1 MKNMKLK
8 FLAFSALL
16 LAAAC
21 AFAEKSQVKKR
32 PNLLFIMTDQ
42 QRYDAIAAAGKYG
55 FLKTPNLDKLAET
68 GAYFTRAYTPCAVSG
83 PARSCILTGLNVE
96 HTGVLTNELTSED
109 PVKNNFTTK
118 KTFDQILADNGY
130 YSEYHGKWHA
140 PISWTK
146 CYEGFGYEIP
156 NKNRPFHYKTHH
168 LIKFAQFI
176 GPAAKA
182 YQKKDG
188 DLFDKTMFQAYYTP
202 DPIDRRVVYGTSPD
216 GELTQEELKRRIHT
230 QPDNHGLLRV
240 PAEKSITA
248 FQALETI
255 AALDRAKKS
264 GKPFN
269 ITCSFFYPHS
279 PMLPTEPYHGMY
291 DPDRMPIP
299 SSISDPMVDS
309 PYVRENAREVLKEYA
324 NPNLVKYMM
333 SNYFALVSEVDDWIG
348 KILNKLDEIGE
359 RENTL
364 IVFVSDHGEMLGAHG
379 MREKNVFFEESA
391 RVPMIL
397 NFPGKI
403 KPVKIGECV
412 SLIDLFPTILDYMGV
427 KYDARDGESLI
438 PYIDKT
444 KTKENTVVSEW
455 LYHKGRPM
463 SHMIVDGDW
472 KLMVSYDLTCKLPA
486 VLFNLKDDPNET
498 KNLIGASN
506 PDRAKYIQKANEL
519 KLKLLQRL
527 KSQNSKFVDNISQLS
542 FN

>member
-1 MKNMKLK
+1 MGNVTSKL
-8 FLAFSALL
+8 LTTSALM

-21 AFAEKSQVKKR
+21 AFADKSAEKKR

-55 FLKTPNLDKLAET
+55 FLKTPNLDKLAKT

-140 PISWTK
+140 PIGWTK
-146 CYEGFGYEIP
+146 CYEGFGYETP
-156 NKNRPFHYKTHH
+156 NKKRPFHYKTHH
-168 LIKFAQFI
+168 LIKLEEFM
-176 GPAAKA
+176 GPATKA

-188 DLFDKTMFQAYYTP
+188 DLFDKTMFHAYYTP
-202 DPIDRRVVYGTSPD
+202 DPIDRRVVYGTSAD
-216 GELTQEELKRRIHT
+216 GELTPEELKRRVHT
-230 QPDNHGLLRV
+230 QPDNHGLLHI

-248 FQALETI
+248 FQGLETI
-255 AALDRAKKS
+255 AALERAKKS

-279 PMLPTEPYHGMY
+279 PMLPTKPYHGMY
-291 DPDRMPIP
+291 DPDKIPIP
-299 SSISDPMVDS
+299 KSISDPMTDS
-309 PYVRENAREVLKEYA
+309 PYVRENARQVLREYA

-333 SNYFALVSEVDDWIG
+333 ANYFALVSEVDVWVG
-348 KILNKLDEIGE
+348 KILDKLDEIGE
-359 RENTL
+359 RDNTL
-364 IVFVSDHGEMLGAHG
+364 IVFISDHGEMLGAHG
-379 MREKNVFFEESA
+379 MREKNIFLEESA

-403 KPVKIGECV
+403 KPVKINECV
-412 SLIDLFPTILDYMGV
+412 TLLDLFPTILDYMGV
-427 KYDARDGESLI
+427 KYDARDGESLV
-438 PYIDKT
+438 PYIEKL
-444 KTKENTVVSEW
+444 KSKENTVVTEW

-472 KLMVSYDLTCKLPA
+472 KLMVSYDLTCKLPP
-486 VLFNLKDDPNET
+486 VLFNLKDDPDEM

-506 PDRAKYIQKANEL
+506 PDRKKYLQKANEL

-527 KSQNSKFVDNISQLS
+527 KSQNSKFVDNISQIA
-542 FN
+542 FE